1 MPLLRIGMAN
11 DGHTGILSLFL
22 MFKILAN
29 FLKVRKRFS
38 LFLYSI
44 LKGVFIQIQSLKV
57 FKVFWFFF

>member
-1 MPLLRIGMAN
+1 
-11 DGHTGILSLFL
+11 

-57 FKVFWFFF
+57 FKVFWFFFLIPVNMQFNVSSRCTI